1 MYSLDINFLRDRPEY
16 QPPTPK
22 TGGAGIQ
29 VADRTALVAGVAAGV
44 FPLAVVGG
52 LWFLAQAENTSL
64 AEELAKLE
72 QDAGKLASQDQ
83 QVKAIQAEAAQ
94 IKAQTDGV
102 ASIFN
107 TSIKPI
113 VAILQDI
120 RDRVPAGVQIR
131 QIDQTVTAD
140 PEAMKAAT
148 AAAAPAPA
156 APPPTPA
163 PGATP
168 PANQPPGGQN
178 AAAPPAAAPPVPW
191 TAFKQKLK
199 IAGTARSFDDVNDFV
214 LSLKQSDFLDS
225 NAIKLA
231 KSELKEN
238 PLQQN
243 VVLADEFKNQAQ
255 NPAPPSLKLPDV
267 VDYEIEVDVNK
278 KLASEVTP
286 QTRSKGAIGLAS
298 RIETLKQKGVIQP

>member
-16 QPPTPK
+16 QPPTPNK
-22 TGGAGIQ
+22 VGGAAIS
-29 VADRTALVAGVAAGV
+29 VNDRTALVAGVAAGV

-52 LWFLAQAENTSL
+52 LWFFAQAENTSL
-64 AEELAKLE
+64 AEELSKLE
-72 QDAGKLASQDQ
+72 QDATKLSSQDQ

-94 IKAQTDGV
+94 IRAQRDGI

-113 VAILQDI
+113 VALLQDI
-120 RDRVPAGVQIR
+120 RDRVPAGVQIS
-131 QIDQTVTAD
+131 QIDQTIAAN
-140 PEAMKAAT
+140 PEAMKAAAPPPPPPPPPADPAKGGQT
-148 AAAAPAPA
+148 APAP
-156 APPPTPA
+156 PP
-163 PGATP
+163 
-168 PANQPPGGQN
+168 
-178 AAAPPAAAPPVPW
+178 AAPPVPW
-191 TAFKQKLK
+191 TGFNQKLT

-214 LSLKQSDFLDS
+214 LSLKQSEFLDAD
-225 NAIKLA
+225 AIKLT

-243 VVLADEFKNQAQ
+243 VVLAAEFKNPGQ
-255 NPAPPSLKLPDV
+255 NPAPPKVQLPDV

-278 KLASEVTP
+278 KLASEITA
-286 QTRSKGAIGLAS
+286 QTRSKGAIGLAT

>member
-1 MYSLDINFLRDRPEY
+1 MYSLDINFLRDREPI
-16 QPPTPK
+16 PPPPPPPNDRL
-22 TGGAGIQ
+22 
-29 VADRTALVAGVAAGV
+29 DRTALVAGVAAGV

-72 QDAGKLASQDQ
+72 QDAGKLSSQDQ

-120 RDRVPAGVQIR
+120 RDRVPAGIQIS
-131 QIDQTVTAD
+131 QIEQTVTAD
-140 PEAMKAAT
+140 PEAMKAA

-156 APPPTPA
+156 APPATPA

-178 AAAPPAAAPPVPW
+178 AAAAPSASPPVPW

-199 IAGTARSFDDVNDFV
+199 ISGTARSFDDVNDFI

-243 VVLADEFKNQAQ
+243 VVLAGEFKNQTQ
-255 NPAPPSLKLPDV
+255 NLAPPNLNLPDV